1 MNQKKKR
8 RHRKKYIKIAVLLL
22 IAVLAITAL
31 TVFGL
36 FRVSELVIS
45 GNEHY
50 TATEVQQA
58 IMQDGLCQN
67 TLYLLWKFQ
76 DKERTE
82 EALPFLSGIE
92 VRMVS
97 PFKVEVQVYEKPEVA
112 YIQAQGTYIYF
123 DREGVVMQT
132 SEQIYEDIPEV
143 SGITVDEVTLYERL
157 KVTDEEKFDDVVT
170 LASVL
175 NRENL
180 IPDEI
185 RYSTRDELIV
195 IFGNLNVIMGDGTD
209 LEGKVTALKS
219 ILPNIEEE
227 KGIIYM
233 EDYSEDSQTVTYREN
248 AVLETEPATNADG
261 EVVETEETTG
271 TETGTEAASGTTESS
286 QGPTYQE
293 SDGTFATDSEG
304 NEYYMD
310 KNGNITY
317 NIDQYNY
324 TDENGEIIT
333 DGYGY
338 IDPYTGAYII

>member
-1 MNQKKKR
+1 
-8 RHRKKYIKIAVLLL
+8 
-22 IAVLAITAL
+22 
-31 TVFGL
+31 
-36 FRVSELVIS
+36 
-45 GNEHY
+45 
-50 TATEVQQA
+50 
-58 IMQDGLCQN
+58 
-67 TLYLLWKFQ
+67 
-76 DKERTE
+76 
-82 EALPFLSGIE
+82 
-92 VRMVS
+92 
-97 PFKVEVQVYEKPEVA
+97 
-112 YIQAQGTYIYF
+112 
-123 DREGVVMQT
+123 
-132 SEQIYEDIPEV
+132 
-143 SGITVDEVTLYERL
+143 
-157 KVTDEEKFDDVVT
+157 
-170 LASVL
+170 
-175 NRENL
+175 
-180 IPDEI
+180 
-185 RYSTRDELIV
+185 
-195 IFGNLNVIMGDGTD
+195 
-209 LEGKVTALKS
+209 
-219 ILPNIEEE
+219 
-227 KGIIYM
+227 M